1 MVNVMVPAFS
11 GASPSYTVVGSGRR
25 QSSAGLCA
33 VLLNRGGIYA
43 RNSYFKELENAGFDY
58 VLSLE
63 KAGERYDIEE
73 LGAQFPFVR
82 FILFKEM
89 PSVGERINIAAAEAD
104 TPLFFVLWNDF
115 HPVLSLNAERVAE
128 NLLGKSDE
136 GAPPSVNGHG
146 GFGLRVCTVPIFQ
159 SPQFETFPC
168 AAAPFVNGK
177 KFETILF
184 APQKEGEPSLYPF
197 DGAGVYD
204 RERFLEMGGF
214 DAGFGDA
221 YWQLMD
227 FGLRS
232 WLWGNEIRCSQHLRF
247 RLNGA
252 VNSQSIA
259 SGKSYLRFFLKN
271 LAPVIHSRPEQ
282 FPAGA
287 VSVGGEADAHLPL
300 KRFLPYLSASGGK
313 PLSAMRD
320 FAEARAWVRMNS
332 ERFVRSVDEVARLWV
347 DG

>member
-1 MVNVMVPAFS
+1 MVNAMVSAFS
-11 GASPSYTVVGSGRR
+11 GSSPAYTVVGSGRR
-25 QSSAGLCA
+25 QAATGLCA
-33 VLLNRGGIYA
+33 VLLNRGGGYA
-43 RNSYFKELENAGFDY
+43 RASCFKELENAGFDY

-82 FILFKEM
+82 FVLFKEM
-89 PSVGERINIAAAEAD
+89 PGVGERINIAAAEAD

-115 HPVLSLNAERVAE
+115 HPVLGLNAERVAE
-128 NLLGKSDE
+128 KLLGGGDGGTTPAANGN
-136 GAPPSVNGHG
+136 GAAG
-146 GFGLRVCTVPIFQ
+146 GGAGRRVCTVPIFQ

-204 RERFLEMGGF
+204 RERFLGIGGF
-214 DAGFGDA
+214 DAGFADA

-232 WLWGNEIRCSQHLRF
+232 WLWGCEIRCSQHLRF

-252 VNSQSIA
+252 VNATGIA
-259 SGKSYLRFFLKN
+259 AGKSYLRFFLKN
-271 LAPVIHSRPEQ
+271 LAPDIRPHTAE
-282 FPAGA
+282 AGG
-287 VSVGGEADAHLPL
+287 VTGEANAHLPL

-332 ERFVRSVDEVARLWV
+332 ARFVRSVDEAARLWV